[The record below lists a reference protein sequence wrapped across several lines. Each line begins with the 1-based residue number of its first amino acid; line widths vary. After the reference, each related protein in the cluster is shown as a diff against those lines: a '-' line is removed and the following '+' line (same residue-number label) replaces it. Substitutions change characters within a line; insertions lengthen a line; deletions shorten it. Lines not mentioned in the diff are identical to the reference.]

1 MGGKKL
7 IVIDLDGT
15 ALQNNMELHPE
26 TKAALIKAKLA
37 GHKVVIATGRSPRA
51 SLNFYQELQL
61 DTPIIN
67 YNGSYIH
74 HPTDQNFE
82 EVMDHIL
89 IETLNEILDSE
100 IVDNLEN
107 VICKY
112 KDNLY
117 ILKEDELLETW
128 FYFHHYESVK
138 YGAFKDTMDRH
149 PNGFIIEAKPGTEQ
163 KVIDFLRINHSDTID
178 FRQWTNPYSHIIE
191 VFKNG
196 SNKGIGLAKVA
207 KHLGTDPE
215 DIIVFGD
222 GDNDIEMFQFA
233 GTRIAMENATSPLK
247 AIATETTKLNTEGGV
262 AYYLYK
268 NLLKKSKNGSLLD

>member
-15 ALQNNMELHPE
+15 ALHNNMELHPE

-82 EVMDHIL
+82 EIMDHIL
-89 IETLNEILDSE
+89 IETLNEILDSQ

-128 FYFHHYESVK
+128 FYFHHYGSVK

-149 PNGFIIEAKPGTEQ
+149 PNGLILEAKSGTEK
-163 KVIDFLRINHSDTID
+163 KVIDFLRINHSDTIG
-178 FRQWTNPYSHIIE
+178 FRQWGNPYSHIIE
-191 VFKNG
+191 VFKND
-196 SNKGIGLAKVA
+196 SNKGIGLSKVA
-207 KHLGTDPE
+207 KHLGIDPE

-233 GTRIAMENATSPLK
+233 GTRIAMENATYPLK

-268 NLLKKSKNGSLLD
+268 NLLKIS